1 MRVNGEW
8 LECEDGEIRP
18 VVHGMVRL
26 ANGQWLEVAFLLD
39 GGADRTVFSPDF
51 FNLLQ
56 PMEISESEP
65 SHLAGVGG
73 QVNTITI
80 ATALGFKKDD
90 GRPAMVQGTFRVFTE
105 SESADLP
112 VLGRDVTNNFSV
124 VYDYPDQTV
133 ALLAPPHYYE
143 IKKAS

>member
-1 MRVNGEW
+1 MRINGKW

-18 VVHGMVRL
+18 VAHGMARL

-51 FNLLQ
+51 LDLLQ
-56 PMEISESEP
+56 PLEVSESEP

-80 ATALGFKKDD
+80 ATILGFKKDD
-90 GRPAMVQGTFRVFTE
+90 GRPATVQGTFRAFTE
-105 SESADLP
+105 SESSDLS
-112 VLGRDVTNNFSV
+112 VLGRDVTHNFSV
-124 VYDYPDQTV
+124 VYDYPNRTV
-133 ALLAPPHYYE
+133 ALLSPPHYYE